1 MMRSEEDLIPYS
13 PGRLEGS
20 PVLVLAP
27 HPDDEVFGCGGAIVQ
42 LLGTGADVQLVVLTD
57 GAAQGDPGV
66 RRAEALEAAGRL
78 GLEEP
83 DFWELADRSLR
94 PDDSD
99 LADRLRDL
107 MTELAPQLIL
117 VPSPAEF
124 HPDHRAVALLVYGLV
139 QSTTAG
145 GELHD
150 ALQSTRIATYEVS
163 AVLRPNLLVDVSA
176 EWETALS
183 AAEAYA
189 SQLEAHP
196 YIEVMDGIAR
206 SRCLTLPAGVRR
218 AEAFHVVD
226 PRYVRTHSAAEW
238 AAAQGPSAGLEEAG
252 EAVPLDVIVRTR
264 NRPHLLRE
272 ALASI
277 RAQLHPAHRVIVV
290 NDGGESVVGLCSS
303 DENDLDLELVE
314 FEESRGRSAAAQAG
328 LECATT
334 THVVFLDDDD
344 LMYPDHLLVLGKAV
358 ARGVS
363 VPYVDA
369 VQGLWRMTDSGD
381 LDQVSRH
388 RTFGGDLDPSRFE
401 LVNHIPLP
409 CVAIPRELALEL
421 GGFDPELELYEDW
434 DLLLRLV
441 KRSPLVYIPKVTCE
455 YRMIEGSG
463 EITAANPP
471 GSPGQLAALE
481 GIWKRHG
488 LLKDGGK
495 LASAVMSLV
504 GARDQA
510 SEQARIRDEQLMEA
524 RGTNSGLEAELKRVR
539 AEGERLAIKNEEL
552 KQQLVEL
559 EAARNAF
566 KVEAERLGGE
576 VERFGGEVE
585 RLEAV
590 LEMITNSRTWRLREF
605 IRGIVGHPRQK

>member
-1 MMRSEEDLIPYS
+1 MNVMMRSEGDLIPYS
-13 PGRLEGS
+13 HGRLEGS

-42 LLGTGADVQLVVLTD
+42 LLGAGAEVRLVILTD
-57 GAAQGDPGV
+57 GAAQGEPSV
-66 RRAEALEAAGRL
+66 RRTEALEASRRL

-94 PDDSD
+94 PDDGNLS
-99 LADRLRDL
+99 DRLGAL

-117 VPSPAEF
+117 VPSPDEI
-124 HPDHRAVALLVYGLV
+124 HPDHRAVAVLIYNLL
-139 QSTTAG
+139 QSTSAG

-163 AVLRPNLLVDVSA
+163 AALRPNLLVDVSA
-176 EWETALS
+176 EWETVLS
-183 AAEAYA
+183 AAEAYT
-189 SQLEAHP
+189 SQLEVHP
-196 YIEVMDGIAR
+196 YIEVMDGMAR

-218 AEAFHVVD
+218 AEAYFVVD

-238 AAAQGPSAGLEEAG
+238 AGAQGPISGLEDAG
-252 EAVPLDVIVRTR
+252 EATAFDVVVRTR

-272 ALASI
+272 ALDSI
-277 RAQLHPAHRVIVV
+277 RAQLHPAHKVIVV
-290 NDGGESVVGLCSS
+290 NDGGETIADLCSS
-303 DENDLDLELVE
+303 DENGLDLELVE
-314 FEESRGRSAAAQAG
+314 FAESRGRSAAAQAG

-334 THVVFLDDDD
+334 SHVVFLDDDD
-344 LMYPDHLLVLGKAV
+344 LMYPDHLLVLGRAV

-363 VPYVDA
+363 TPYVDA

-381 LDQVSRH
+381 FEQISRH
-388 RTFGGDLDPSRFE
+388 RTFGGDFDPSSFE

-441 KRSPLVYIPKVTCE
+441 ARSPFFYIPRVTCE

-463 EITAANPP
+463 EITAATPP

-481 GIWKRHG
+481 GIWRRHG
-488 LLKDGGK
+488 ILEDGAK
-495 LASAVMSLV
+495 LAAAVMSLV
-504 GARDQA
+504 AARDRA
-510 SEQARIRDEQLMEA
+510 SEQARICDEQLMEA
-524 RGTNSGLEAELKRVR
+524 RGTNIGCEAELNRLRTQASMNDQLRQQLTEVEASRDELR
-539 AEGERLAIKNEEL
+539 AEMERIAGL
-552 KQQLVEL
+552 
-559 EAARNAF
+559 
-566 KVEAERLGGE
+566 
-576 VERFGGEVE
+576 
-585 RLEAV
+585 

-605 IRGIVGHPRQK
+605 IRSLVGPPRPK

>member
-42 LLGTGADVQLVVLTD
+42 LLRAGSDVRLVVLTD
-57 GAAQGDPGV
+57 GAAQGDPNT
-66 RRAEALEAAGRL
+66 RRAEALEASVRL

-83 DFWELADRSLR
+83 EFWELADRSLR
-94 PDDSD
+94 PDDNN
-99 LADRLRDL
+99 LADRLRAL
-107 MTELAPQLIL
+107 MTEFAPQLIL
-117 VPSPAEF
+117 VPSPAEI
-124 HPDHRAVALLVYGLV
+124 HPDHRAVAVLVYSLV

-176 EWETALS
+176 EWETVLS

-189 SQLEAHP
+189 SQLDVHP
-196 YIEVMDGIAR
+196 YVEVMDGMAR
-206 SRCLTLPAGVRR
+206 SRCLTLSTGVRR
-218 AEAFHVVD
+218 AEAYHVVD
-226 PRYVRTHSAAEW
+226 PRFVRTHSAAEW
-238 AAAQGPSAGLEEAG
+238 AAAQGPSDGLEDAG
-252 EAVPLDVIVRTR
+252 EAAAIDVVVRTK

-272 ALASI
+272 ALESI
-277 RAQLHPAHRVIVV
+277 RAQLHPAHKVIVV
-290 NDGGESVVGLCSS
+290 NDGGESVADLCSS
-303 DENDLDLELVE
+303 VENALDLELVE
-314 FEESRGRSAAAQAG
+314 LEESRGRSAAAQTG
-328 LECATT
+328 LECATAS
-334 THVVFLDDDD
+334 HVAFLDDDD

-363 VPYVDA
+363 APYVDA
-369 VQGLWRMTDSGD
+369 VQGSWRMTDSGD
-381 LDQVSRH
+381 FEQVSRH
-388 RTFGGDLDPSRFE
+388 RTFGGDFDQSRFA

-421 GGFDPELELYEDW
+421 GGFDPDLEMYEDW
-434 DLLLRLV
+434 DLLLRLAV
-441 KRSPLVYIPKVTCE
+441 RSPLVYIPKVTCE

-471 GSPGQLAALE
+471 GSPGQLTALE
-481 GIWKRHG
+481 EIWRRHG
-488 LLKDGGK
+488 LLEDGGK
-495 LASAVMSLV
+495 LATAVMSLV
-504 GARDQA
+504 AARDRA
-510 SEQARIRDEQLMEA
+510 SEQARVRDEQLMEA
-524 RGTNSGLEAELKRVR
+524 RGTNSGLEGELNRVR
-539 AEGERLAIKNEEL
+539 AEGERLAIKNEER

-566 KVEAERLGGE
+566 KAEAERLA
-576 VERFGGEVE
+576 GEVE

-590 LEMITNSRTWRLREF
+590 LETITNSRTWRLREF
-605 IRGIVGHPRQK
+605 IRSLVGHSRQ

>member
-1 MMRSEEDLIPYS
+1 MIDMMRSEGDLIPYS
-13 PGRLEGS
+13 HGRLEGS

-42 LLGTGADVQLVVLTD
+42 LLGAGAEVRLVILTD
-57 GAAQGDPGV
+57 GSAQGDPGV
-66 RRAEALEAAGRL
+66 RRAEALEASLRL
-78 GLEEP
+78 GLGEP
-83 DFWELADRSLR
+83 EFWEFADRSLQ
-94 PDDSD
+94 PDDGN
-99 LADRLRDL
+99 LADRLRAL
-107 MTELAPQLIL
+107 LIELAPQLIL
-117 VPSPAEF
+117 VPSPAEI
-124 HPDHRAVALLVYGLV
+124 HPDHRAVAVLVYSLL

-176 EWETALS
+176 EWETVLS

-189 SQLEAHP
+189 SQLEVHP
-196 YIEVMDGIAR
+196 YIEVMDGMAR

-218 AEAFHVVD
+218 AEAYHVVD

-238 AAAQGPSAGLEEAG
+238 AAAQGPSAGLEDAG
-252 EAVPLDVIVRTR
+252 EAAALDVIVRTK

-272 ALASI
+272 ALDSI
-277 RAQLHPAHRVIVV
+277 RAQLHPAHKVIVV
-290 NDGGESVVGLCSS
+290 NDGGESVAGLCSS
-303 DENDLDLELVE
+303 DENGLDLELVE
-314 FEESRGRSAAAQAG
+314 LEESRGRSAAAQAG
-328 LECATT
+328 LECATAS
-334 THVVFLDDDD
+334 HAVFLDDDD

-363 VPYVDA
+363 APYVDA

-381 LDQVSRH
+381 LEQVSRH
-388 RTFGGDLDPSRFE
+388 RTFGGDFDQSRFE

-409 CVAIPRELALEL
+409 CVALPRELALEL
-421 GGFDPELELYEDW
+421 GGFDANLEMYEDW
-434 DLLLRLV
+434 DLLLRLAA
-441 KRSPLVYIPKVTCE
+441 RSPLVYIPKVTCE

-471 GSPGQLAALE
+471 GSPGQLGALE
-481 GIWKRHG
+481 EIWRRHG
-488 LLKDGGK
+488 LLEDGSK

-504 GARDQA
+504 AARDRA

-524 RGTNSGLEAELKRVR
+524 RGTKNGLEAELIR
-539 AEGERLAIKNEEL
+539 ARTEGERLAIKNEEL
-552 KQQLVEL
+552 KQQTVGL
-559 EAARNAF
+559 EAARNGF
-566 KVEAERLGGE
+566 KAETERL
-576 VERFGGEVE
+576 GGEVE

-590 LEMITNSRTWRLREF
+590 LEMITSSRTWKLKEF
-605 IRGIVGHPRQK
+605 LSSLLGRSQRQ